1 MGADSCGPRNLVVD
15 GVQLSLCADALLTEG
30 HPEFLPP
37 SVVSTDATVDIH

>member
-15 GVQLSLCADALLTEG
+15 GVQLSLCADALLTGG

-37 SVVSTDATVDIH
+37 SVVSTDAIVDIH